1 MFRSARHFEAN
12 RVRIPL
18 LIPVLLAA
26 CSGGAE
32 IVDGVAAVV
41 GRRAITWSDVR
52 RQLRLEAFF
61 NHQPP
66 PAAPPKRSPATHSG
80 LERLIEQQ
88 LLRAEIEQ
96 ANLPPIEDREIEK
109 RLEDLKVSKTDPAPY
124 GLTRQDLLGQ
134 ARWQREVD
142 RFVEVRFTA
151 AASISPVQVE
161 TYYEKT
167 LAPELKAKGV
177 EPPPLE
183 EVRRKIEDS
192 LREQRANELLE
203 AWLLEQR
210 ARVRI
215 QVMDPETP

>member
-1 MFRSARHFEAN
+1 M
-12 RVRIPL
+12 RIPPLIL
-18 LIPVLLAA
+18 LLVAA

-66 PAAPPKRSPATHSG
+66 PAPSPKPSPATRSG
-80 LERLIEQQ
+80 LERLIEQL

-96 ANLPPIEDREIEK
+96 ANLPPIEDQEVEK
-109 RLEDLKVSKTDPAPY
+109 RLEELNVSKADPAPY
-124 GLTRQDLLGQ
+124 GLTRKDLLDQ

-142 RFVEVRFTA
+142 RFVEVRFRA
-151 AASISPVQVE
+151 AASISPAQVE
-161 TYYEKT
+161 TYYEKA

-210 ARVRI
+210 GRVRI
-215 QVMDPETP
+215 QLMEPETP